1 MKRLIY
7 FLGLIFT
14 LGFVALVAA
23 SHAGP
28 VTAEDEPQSMP
39 GTDVMLVDD
48 PRPNPRY
55 IPPPAGVLDGTP
67 RRADALPINVVF
79 NPTYDPANPPS
90 NAGDLCAPVFEGDP
104 DPNNPTMLLQPWPPD
119 AVTAMNTAALIWS
132 TLLNGR
138 QRVDV
143 NACWYST
150 LDPPSPNGPST
161 LGSARPV
168 AWDKNFNNAP
178 VDDTWYPVALA
189 NQLANSDM
197 DPGRPEIKAQ
207 FSAAF
212 DWYFG
217 IDGLV
222 PVDPADP
229 SDPDS
234 LRSDFLSV
242 ALHEIGHGLGFSG
255 SAKVDDGTDPVEC
268 DGKNGHGCIS
278 NPPTAYD
285 RFAFFGSTSILDF
298 IDLIDNDPQT
308 LGTALTVNQW
318 FFNGPNANAAN
329 GNAPARL
336 FAPSSWQP
344 GSSYVHLDEATFNP
358 TTSALMTP
366 RLNRREVLHHP
377 GPVGLG
383 VLADIGWSV
392 NSRNF
397 VYVDGSHT
405 GDETGAKLEPF
416 NTVREGV
423 AAVERGGNVYITAGS
438 YDEAMTISRPMWLRT
453 TGGTVTI
460 GE

>member
-1 MKRLIY
+1 MIRIIY
-7 FLGLIFT
+7 TMGLVFT
-14 LGFVALVAA
+14 LGLVAMVTTP
-23 SHAGP
+23 HARL
-28 VTAEDEPQSMP
+28 VAAEDEPQTRP
-39 GTDVMLVDD
+39 GIDVILVDN

-55 IPPPAGVLDGTP
+55 IAPPSGVLEGTP
-67 RRADALPINVVF
+67 RRADALPINIVF
-79 NPTYDPANPPS
+79 NPTFDPANPPA

-119 AVTAMNTAALIWS
+119 AMTAMNTAALIWS

-161 LGSARPV
+161 LGSARAV
-168 AWDKNFNNAP
+168 AWDKDFFNAP
-178 VDDTWYPVALA
+178 VGDTWYPVALA
-189 NQLANSDM
+189 NQLANSDW

-217 IDGLV
+217 VDGLV
-222 PVDPADP
+222 PDKPADP

-242 ALHEIGHGLGFSG
+242 ALHELGHGLGFSG
-255 SAKVDDGTDPVEC
+255 SAEVDNGLDPDEC
-268 DGKNGHGCIS
+268 DGRNGYGCVS

-285 RFAFFGSTSILDF
+285 RFAYFGSKSILDF
-298 IDLIDNDPQT
+298 TDPQE
-308 LGTALTVNQW
+308 LGTALIVNQW
-318 FFNGPNANAAN
+318 FFNGPNTKAAN
-329 GNAPARL
+329 GSAPARL
-336 FAPSSWQP
+336 FAPITWSS
-344 GSSYVHLDEATFNP
+344 GSSYSHLDENTFNP

-366 RLNRREVLHHP
+366 QLGRREVIHHP

-392 NSRNF
+392 NSRSF

-405 GDETGAKLEPF
+405 GDETGAKFEPF

-423 AAVERGGNVYITAGS
+423 AAVDRGGTVWITART
-438 YDEAMTISRPMWLRT
+438 YDEKFTISRPMWLKT

>member
-7 FLGLIFT
+7 FLGLVFT
-14 LGFVALVAA
+14 LGLVALMAAPQARPVAA
-23 SHAGP
+23 EG
-28 VTAEDEPQSMP
+28 EPQTIP
-39 GTDVMLVDD
+39 GTDVILVDD

-55 IPPPAGVLDGTP
+55 IPPPAGVLDGSP

-79 NPTYDPANPPS
+79 NPTYDPANPPP
-90 NAGDLCAPVFEGDP
+90 NAGDLCAPVFEDDP
-104 DPNNPTMLLQPWPPD
+104 DPNNPTMLLQPWPAD
-119 AVTAMNTAALIWS
+119 AMTAMNTAALIWS

-150 LDPPSPNGPST
+150 LLDPPPPAGRV

-168 AWDKNFNNAP
+168 AWDKNFLNAP
-178 VDDTWYPVALA
+178 VGDTWYPVALV
-189 NQLANSDM
+189 NQLANSDW

-217 IDGLV
+217 VDGLV
-222 PVDPADP
+222 PEDPADP
-229 SDPDS
+229 SDPAS
-234 LRSDFLSV
+234 IRSDFLSV

-255 SAKVDDGTDPVEC
+255 SAEVDDGVSEAEC
-268 DGKNGHGCIS
+268 DGKKGHGCIW
-278 NPPTAYD
+278 NPPLAYD
-285 RFAFFGSTSILDF
+285 RFAFYGSTSLLDF
-298 IDLIDNDPQT
+298 IDFIDNDPQT

-336 FAPSSWQP
+336 FMPIIWQPSSY
-344 GSSYVHLDEATFNP
+344 SHLDEDTFNP

-366 RLNRREVLHHP
+366 FLERREVLHHP

-416 NTVREGV
+416 DTVREGV
-423 AAVERGGNVYITAGS
+423 AAVERGGHVYITAGS

>member
-1 MKRLIY
+1 MIRIIY
-7 FLGLIFT
+7 TMGLVFT
-14 LGFVALVAA
+14 LGLVAMVTTP
-23 SHAGP
+23 HARL
-28 VTAEDEPQSMP
+28 VAAEDEPQTRP
-39 GTDVMLVDD
+39 GIDVILVDN

-55 IPPPAGVLDGTP
+55 IAPPSGVLEGTP
-67 RRADALPINVVF
+67 RRADALPINIVF
-79 NPTYDPANPPS
+79 NPTFDPANPPA

-119 AVTAMNTAALIWS
+119 AMTAMNTAALIWS

-138 QRVDV
+138 QRVNV

-161 LGSARPV
+161 LGSARAV
-168 AWDKNFNNAP
+168 AWDKDFFNAP
-178 VDDTWYPVALA
+178 VGDTWYPVALA
-189 NQLANSDM
+189 NQLANSDW

-217 IDGLV
+217 VDGLV
-222 PVDPADP
+222 PDKPADP

-242 ALHEIGHGLGFSG
+242 ALHELGHGLGFSG
-255 SAKVDDGTDPVEC
+255 SAEVDNGLDPDEC
-268 DGKNGHGCIS
+268 DGRNGYGCVS

-285 RFAFFGSTSILDF
+285 RFAYFGSKSILDF
-298 IDLIDNDPQT
+298 TDPQE
-308 LGTALTVNQW
+308 LGTALIVNQW
-318 FFNGPNANAAN
+318 FFNGPNTKAAN
-329 GNAPARL
+329 GSAPARL
-336 FAPSSWQP
+336 FAPITWSS
-344 GSSYVHLDEATFNP
+344 GSSYSHLDENTFNP

-366 RLNRREVLHHP
+366 QLGRREVIHHP

-392 NSRNF
+392 NSRSF

-423 AAVERGGNVYITAGS
+423 AAVDRGGTVWITART
-438 YDEAMTISRPMWLRT
+438 YDEKFTISRPMWLKT

>member
-1 MKRLIY
+1 MIRIIY
-7 FLGLIFT
+7 TMGLVFT
-14 LGFVALVAA
+14 LGLVAM
-23 SHAGP
+23 
-28 VTAEDEPQSMP
+28 VTAPYARLVAAEDEPQTRP
-39 GTDVMLVDD
+39 GIDVILVDN

-55 IPPPAGVLDGTP
+55 IAPPSGVLEGTP
-67 RRADALPINVVF
+67 RRADALPINIVF
-79 NPTYDPANPPS
+79 NPTFDPANPPA

-119 AVTAMNTAALIWS
+119 AMTAMNTAALIWS

-161 LGSARPV
+161 LGSARAV
-168 AWDKNFNNAP
+168 AWDKDFFNAP
-178 VDDTWYPVALA
+178 VGDTWYPVALA
-189 NQLANSDM
+189 NQLANSDW

-217 IDGLV
+217 VDGLV
-222 PVDPADP
+222 PDKPADP

-242 ALHEIGHGLGFSG
+242 ALHELGHGLGFSG
-255 SAKVDDGTDPVEC
+255 SAEVDNGLDPDEC
-268 DGKNGHGCIS
+268 DGRNGYGCVS

-285 RFAFFGSTSILDF
+285 RFAYFGSKSILDF
-298 IDLIDNDPQT
+298 TDPQE
-308 LGTALTVNQW
+308 LGTALIVNQW
-318 FFNGPNANAAN
+318 FFNGPNTKAAN
-329 GNAPARL
+329 GSAPARL
-336 FAPSSWQP
+336 FAPITWSS
-344 GSSYVHLDEATFNP
+344 GSSYSHLDENTFNP

-366 RLNRREVLHHP
+366 QLGRREVIHHP

-392 NSRNF
+392 NSRSF

-423 AAVERGGNVYITAGS
+423 AAVDRGGTVWITART
-438 YDEAMTISRPMWLRT
+438 YDEKFTISRPMWLKT